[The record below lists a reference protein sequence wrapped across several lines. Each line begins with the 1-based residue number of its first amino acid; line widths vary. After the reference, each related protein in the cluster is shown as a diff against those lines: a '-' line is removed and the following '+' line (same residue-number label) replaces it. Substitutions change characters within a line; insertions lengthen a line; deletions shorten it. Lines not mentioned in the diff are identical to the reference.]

1 MNGDQFLALCASM
14 QQPLVSGSNPFRVRC
29 RNEAAAD
36 AAVIRDA
43 SAELGGLPAALLELW
58 AYSAE
63 ATLFEDV
70 DYGQW
75 GLHLLAPRDVVDR
88 TELEQAHRP
97 VDFQAR
103 DIVVGEFLGDLDLV
117 VIDSTGNVLIAMPL
131 DPRETWP
138 VVGGSLWSFLETY
151 IAGVGDKFWESR

>member
-14 QQPLVSGSNPFRVRC
+14 QQPMVSGSNPFRVRC

-36 AAVIRDA
+36 VAVIRNA

-88 TELEQAHRP
+88 TEREQALRP
-97 VDFQAR
+97 VDFRAR

-117 VIDSTGNVLIAMPL
+117 VVDSTGTVLIALPL
-131 DPRETWP
+131 DPRKAWP
-138 VVGGSLWSFLETY
+138 VVGDALWSFLEKY
-151 IAGVGDKFWESR
+151 MAGGGAKFWESR